1 MNVSPSNDAAS
12 NHVTGISDYLSVS
25 DLINNISTVIHS
37 TSLQNLWIQGELTN
51 YTYSMNNNHF
61 FSLSDGVNSIDCIAF
76 SNSFEK
82 LDESIQSGNT
92 VLAHGSIDVYKKKGR
107 LQLVVDF
114 IFFGETGPQH
124 ADFLRLKKKFEEE
137 GLFSVERKRLLPK
150 YPKSIGIVTS
160 EHGAVIN
167 DLLTILKR
175 RWPIA
180 KIYISPSSVQGQQAP
195 TEIIHALEIMNQKKP
210 DVTVIARGG
219 GSNDDFDAF
228 NNEQVVRAIYK
239 SNFPIVTALG
249 HQENWTLSD
258 LVSDLQAAT
267 PSEAAEVIT
276 PNIQDVTFKA
286 SSSFQSIQDAVYFR
300 IKQVKKTIAI
310 IVQGMAH
317 NVFDTGKIRMSANNI
332 LESCLNDIEQQSQNK
347 TMQVNA
353 LKEVVTAL
361 SPQKV
366 LNRGYSIIT
375 NHDEKILTKTSELEK
390 EEKFIITLSDGSVQ
404 AEIGEKDD

>member
-1 MNVSPSNDAAS
+1 LNVSPSNDAAS

>member
-1 MNVSPSNDAAS
+1 MNVSPNNDAAS
-12 NHVTGISDYLSVS
+12 SNVTGISDYLSVS

-180 KIYISPSSVQGQQAP
+180 KIYISPSSVQGQHAP

>member
-1 MNVSPSNDAAS
+1 MNVSPNNDAAS
-12 NHVTGISDYLSVS
+12 IVTGISDYLSVS

-180 KIYISPSSVQGQQAP
+180 KIYISPSSVQGQQAS

-310 IVQGMAH
+310 IIQGMAH

-347 TMQVNA
+347 SMQVNA

-390 EEKFIITLSDGSVQ
+390 EEKFTITLSDGSVQ

>member
-276 PNIQDVTFKA
+276 PNIQEVTFKA

-390 EEKFIITLSDGSVQ
+390 EEKFTITLSDGSVQ

>member
-1 MNVSPSNDAAS
+1 LNVSPNNDAAS
-12 NHVTGISDYLSVS
+12 IVTGISDYLSVS

-180 KIYISPSSVQGQQAP
+180 KIYISPSSVQGQQAS

-310 IVQGMAH
+310 IIQGMAH

-347 TMQVNA
+347 SMQVNA

-390 EEKFIITLSDGSVQ
+390 EEKFTITLSDGSVQ

>member
-1 MNVSPSNDAAS
+1 MNVSPNNDAAS
-12 NHVTGISDYLSVS
+12 SNVTGISDYLSVS

>member
-137 GLFSVERKRLLPK
+137 GLFS
-150 YPKSIGIVTS
+150 IVRF
-160 EHGAVIN
+160 I
-167 DLLTILKR
+167 
-175 RWPIA
+175 
-180 KIYISPSSVQGQQAP
+180 
-195 TEIIHALEIMNQKKP
+195 
-210 DVTVIARGG
+210 
-219 GSNDDFDAF
+219 
-228 NNEQVVRAIYK
+228 
-239 SNFPIVTALG
+239 
-249 HQENWTLSD
+249 
-258 LVSDLQAAT
+258 
-267 PSEAAEVIT
+267 
-276 PNIQDVTFKA
+276 
-286 SSSFQSIQDAVYFR
+286 
-300 IKQVKKTIAI
+300 
-310 IVQGMAH
+310 
-317 NVFDTGKIRMSANNI
+317 
-332 LESCLNDIEQQSQNK
+332 
-347 TMQVNA
+347 
-353 LKEVVTAL
+353 
-361 SPQKV
+361 
-366 LNRGYSIIT
+366 
-375 NHDEKILTKTSELEK
+375 ILTMVVFVL
-390 EEKFIITLSDGSVQ
+390 F
-404 AEIGEKDD
+404 

>member
-1 MNVSPSNDAAS
+1 M
-12 NHVTGISDYLSVS
+12 
-25 DLINNISTVIHS
+25 
-37 TSLQNLWIQGELTN
+37 
-51 YTYSMNNNHF
+51 
-61 FSLSDGVNSIDCIAF
+61 
-76 SNSFEK
+76 
-82 LDESIQSGNT
+82 
-92 VLAHGSIDVYKKKGR
+92 
-107 LQLVVDF
+107 
-114 IFFGETGPQH
+114 
-124 ADFLRLKKKFEEE
+124 
-137 GLFSVERKRLLPK
+137 
-150 YPKSIGIVTS
+150 
-160 EHGAVIN
+160 
-167 DLLTILKR
+167 
-175 RWPIA
+175 
-180 KIYISPSSVQGQQAP
+180 
-195 TEIIHALEIMNQKKP
+195 
-210 DVTVIARGG
+210 
-219 GSNDDFDAF
+219 
-228 NNEQVVRAIYK
+228 
-239 SNFPIVTALG
+239 
-249 HQENWTLSD
+249 
-258 LVSDLQAAT
+258 VSDLQAAT

-347 TMQVNA
+347 TMQVNV

>member
-1 MNVSPSNDAAS
+1 LNVSPSNDAAS

-137 GLFSVERKRLLPK
+137 GLFSIERKRLLPK

-195 TEIIHALEIMNQKKP
+195 TEIIHALETMNQKKP

-276 PNIQDVTFKA
+276 PNIQEVTFKA

-310 IVQGMAH
+310 IVKGMAH

-353 LKEVVTAL
+353 LKEVITAL

-390 EEKFIITLSDGSVQ
+390 EEKFTITLSDGSVQ
-404 AEIGEKDD
+404 AEIGGKDD

>member
-12 NHVTGISDYLSVS
+12 NNVTGISDYLSVT
-25 DLINNISTVIHS
+25 DLINNISTIIHGA
-37 TSLQNLWIQGELTN
+37 SLQNLWIQGELTN

-82 LDESIQSGNT
+82 LDESVQSGNT
-92 VLAHGSIDVYKKKGR
+92 VLAHGNIDVYKKKGR

-114 IFFGETGPQH
+114 IFFGEIGPQH

-137 GLFSVERKRLLPK
+137 GLFSAERKRLLPK

-160 EHGAVIN
+160 EYGAVIN

-195 TEIIHALEIMNQKKP
+195 SEIIHALKKMNQKKP

-276 PNIQDVTFKA
+276 PNIQEVTFKIN
-286 SSSFQSIQDAVYFR
+286 SLIQSIQDAVYFR
-300 IKQVKKTIAI
+300 VKQLKRIIAAL
-310 IVQGMAH
+310 VQGMTH
-317 NVFDTGKIRMSANNI
+317 NVFDTSKIRVSANNI
-332 LESCLNDIEQQSQNK
+332 LESCLNNLEYQSQNK
-347 TMQVNA
+347 TMRVNA
-353 LKEVVTAL
+353 LKEVIAAL

-366 LNRGYSIIT
+366 LNRGYSIVT
-375 NHDEKILTKTSELEK
+375 NHNEKILTKTSELEK
-390 EEKFIITLSDGSVQ
+390 EEKFTITVSDGSVQ